1 MKNFN
6 ELYRQVK
13 LKEFLNSLN
22 EEQTL
27 SYLNSIDENLLN
39 YILENNL
46 LEATRKK
53 VGLPADAAAKLK
65 DAELKAA
72 TNAGVND
79 LKKQNNMSEP
89 AADLDLNNP
98 NSLRAQFARGP
109 NPRADAEAGL
119 QPPQKPTMDFKALE
133 KLERD
138 AAKIQAVTSRLE
150 TGNAQLKADIAK
162 QNQFYDQ
169 FGKSRIEGE
178 AGAKIN
184 QADADFKAASQ
195 KAGARR
201 AKDLKAD
208 SMRAKY
214 AQGPIKDP
222 TDAGRISPERAAE
235 LKANASAGA
244 NKYAPGEGLG
254 NIKAKAGAEANA
266 KINQADADFK
276 ATSQGIG
283 VRRARDERLKQIAKG
298 TAAAAALGTT
308 AALLSKSSNDKGAQA
323 NNPYPSRERSFAD
336 KTKDVEKEFF
346 VPKPGTTKYN
356 IRMGSKGEDVKR
368 LQQAI
373 GVKADGVMGKDTA
386 DALANFQ
393 KQHGLKVDRV
403 GGDQTFGKIK
413 QIEALKNLRD
423 ADPKGAQ
430 SFAQSQIDNPAK
442 RIGAGSIQT
451 QSPLGGKRIFPDSK
465 KLNMGFEHT
474 SPLIEAFKKL
484 HSSNIPNLFE
494 AAKKAKKDWD
504 GDGEVESGTEE
515 WKGSRDNAIK
525 KAMRNEESEG
535 KKDAEK
541 NPMSHERDAGT
552 LKKPLR
558 QLTPDEMPVSK
569 VERTGKQSS
578 TAYKIKKEIEISE
591 ARESFTKGT
600 RKIKTYSHGDYHA
613 EVRHNPDWQEYQV
626 HFYKNG
632 KHMGEGPVS
641 YHGEDKE
648 DAHDSAKAGL
658 EFLNKRNTMSE
669 SVSFSEAELAHIASI
684 LEGNPI
690 APVPDDY
697 SGAAGGVSVRD
708 LSDETVAEGI
718 RGMKRKDSKFKDS
731 PKRYSNEYAKG
742 YREPGTKSKA
752 EARDEMEKA
761 VASYRARGGKIK
773 KK

>member
-1 MKNFN
+1 MEKNKFKSLLEEVRFN
-6 ELYRQVK
+6 NFINNLVK
-13 LKEFLNSLN
+13 MN
-22 EEQTL
+22 EENIIEVVFRLDEETKIRV
-27 SYLNSIDENLLN
+27 ID
-39 YILENNL
+39 ILE
-46 LEATRKK
+46 
-53 VGLPADAAAKLK
+53 AKLPK
-65 DAELKAA
+65 PKAKAVVDAIQNSPDARTQGA
-72 TNAGVND
+72 VND
-79 LKKQNNMSEP
+79 LKKQNNMAQP

-109 NPRADAEAGL
+109 ATDAGVAKADAA
-119 QPPQKPTMDFKALE
+119 
-133 KLERD
+133 
-138 AAKIQAVTSRLE
+138 
-150 TGNAQLKADIAK
+150 
-162 QNQFYDQ
+162 Y
-169 FGKSRIEGE
+169 
-178 AGAKIN
+178 
-184 QADADFKAASQ
+184 KAASQ

-208 SMRAKY
+208 SLRAKY
-214 AQGPIKDP
+214 AQGPVKDP
-222 TDAGRISPERAAE
+222 TDAGRISPDLAAE
-235 LKANASAGA
+235 LKAKASAGA

-254 NIKAKAGAEANA
+254 NIKAKADTDLRTSARTDAEAGA
-266 KINQADADFK
+266 KTDVRTDARTDAEAK
-276 ATSQGIG
+276 AKRS
-283 VRRARDERLKQIAKG
+283 
-298 TAAAAALGTT
+298 AALTDMQKKVAGGLAGAAALGTT
-308 AALLSKSSNDKGAQA
+308 AALLSTSSNDKGAKA

-393 KQHGLKVDRV
+393 KQHGLKVDRI

-504 GDGEVESGTEE
+504 GDGKVESGTEE

-541 NPMSHERDAGT
+541 NPMSHERNAGT

-718 RGMKRKDSKFKDS
+718 RGMRRKDSKFKDS

>member
-1 MKNFN
+1 MEKNKFKSLLEEVRFN
-6 ELYRQVK
+6 NFINNLVK
-13 LKEFLNSLN
+13 MN
-22 EEQTL
+22 EENIIEAVFRLDEETKIRV
-27 SYLNSIDENLLN
+27 ID
-39 YILENNL
+39 ILE
-46 LEATRKK
+46 AR
-53 VGLPADAAAKLK
+53 LPKPKAKAVVDAIQNSP
-65 DAELKAA
+65 DARTQGA
-72 TNAGVND
+72 VND
-79 LKKQNNMSEP
+79 LKKQNNMAEP

-109 NPRADAEAGL
+109 ATDAGVAKADAA
-119 QPPQKPTMDFKALE
+119 
-133 KLERD
+133 
-138 AAKIQAVTSRLE
+138 
-150 TGNAQLKADIAK
+150 
-162 QNQFYDQ
+162 Y
-169 FGKSRIEGE
+169 
-178 AGAKIN
+178 
-184 QADADFKAASQ
+184 KAASQ

-208 SMRAKY
+208 SLRAKY
-214 AQGPIKDP
+214 AQGPVKDP
-222 TDAGRISPERAAE
+222 TDAGRISPDLAAE
-235 LKANASAGA
+235 LKAKASAGA

-254 NIKAKAGAEANA
+254 NIKAKADTDLRTSARTDAEAGA
-266 KINQADADFK
+266 KTDVRTDSRTDAEAK
-276 ATSQGIG
+276 AKRSVALTDMQKKVAGG
-283 VRRARDERLKQIAKG
+283 LAGAV
-298 TAAAAALGTT
+298 ALGTT

-373 GVKADGVMGKDTA
+373 GVKADGIMGKNTA

-393 KQHGLKVDRV
+393 KQHGLKVDRI

-504 GDGEVESGTEE
+504 GDGEVESGTDE
-515 WKGSRDNAIK
+515 WKGSRDKAIK

-541 NPMSHERDAGT
+541 NPMSHEKDAGT

-569 VERTGKQSS
+569 VVRTGKQSS
-578 TAYKIKKEIEISE
+578 TAYKIKEEIEISE

-731 PKRYSNEYAKG
+731 PKRYSNEYPKG

>member
-1 MKNFN
+1 MEKNKFKSLLEEVRFN
-6 ELYRQVK
+6 NFINNLVK
-13 LKEFLNSLN
+13 MN
-22 EEQTL
+22 EENIIEVVFRLDEETKIRV
-27 SYLNSIDENLLN
+27 ID
-39 YILENNL
+39 ILE
-46 LEATRKK
+46 AR
-53 VGLPADAAAKLK
+53 LPKPKAKAVVDAIQNSP
-65 DAELKAA
+65 DARTQGA
-72 TNAGVND
+72 VND
-79 LKKQNNMSEP
+79 LKKQNNMAEP
-89 AADLDLNNP
+89 AADLSLNDP

-109 NPRADAEAGL
+109 ATDAGVAKADAAY
-119 QPPQKPTMDFKALE
+119 KA
-133 KLERD
+133 
-138 AAKIQAVTSRLE
+138 T
-150 TGNAQLKADIAK
+150 
-162 QNQFYDQ
+162 
-169 FGKSRIEGE
+169 
-178 AGAKIN
+178 
-184 QADADFKAASQ
+184 SQ
-195 KAGARR
+195 KIGARR

-208 SMRAKY
+208 SLRAKY
-214 AQGPIKDP
+214 AQGPVKDP
-222 TDAGRISPERAAE
+222 TDAGRISPDLAAE
-235 LKANASAGA
+235 LKAKASAGANKYAPGEGLGDIRARAVDDANAKIKQADDAFNATSQGIRARRAAEASAGA

-254 NIKAKAGAEANA
+254 NIKAKADTDLRTSARTDAEAKA
-266 KINQADADFK
+266 KRSVALTDMQKKVAGGLAG
-276 ATSQGIG
+276 A
-283 VRRARDERLKQIAKG
+283 V
-298 TAAAAALGTT
+298 ALGTT

-373 GVKADGVMGKDTA
+373 GVKADGIMGKNTA

-393 KQHGLKVDRV
+393 KQHGLKVDRI

-451 QSPLGGKRIFPDSK
+451 QSLLGGKRIFPDSK

-504 GDGEVESGTEE
+504 GDGEVESGTDE
-515 WKGSRDNAIK
+515 WKGSRDKAIK

-541 NPMSHERDAGT
+541 NPMSHEKDAGT

-569 VERTGKQSS
+569 VEKTGKQSS
-578 TAYKIKKEIEISE
+578 TAYKIEEEIEISE

-718 RGMKRKDSKFKDS
+718 RGMRRKDSKFKDS
-731 PKRYSNEYAKG
+731 PKRYSNEYPKG